1 MREVSRLA
9 PGTSVIVRAG
19 VRISTERDS
28 APRKPGFI
36 GEVIQTY
43 EDADETCVVRF
54 SDGIVLNLPRRYL
67 VVRRTL
73 MTAELDMLA
82 PEHVNWIDFTFHR
95 VRVGAR
101 AFGLDEAEQDDEATR
116 GVFLPPAAL
125 QWSLYKPTEQIEQ
138 QRPGSNGAPVEEIY
152 WEVEK
157 FLRLGLAAN
166 PAVFDAL
173 WSPTVVQSTDLG
185 QELRAMRGA
194 FLSKQII
201 TTYSGYVMSQFRK
214 MSRARER
221 GEEPRT
227 RHSMH
232 LIRLLLAGISAMRTG
247 DMDVTARDHQTE
259 LIAIRTG
266 RMAFDETFA
275 WAVALQR
282 QFEAAVHTTSLPD
295 LPDYE
300 TVNNF
305 LIRARAQAVALQVPA
320 PSV

>member
-1 MREVSRLA
+1 MREASRLA

-19 VRISTERDS
+19 IRISTERDS

-54 SDGIVLNLPRRYL
+54 SDGVVLNLPRRYL

-82 PEHVNWIDFTFHR
+82 PDHITWTDFTFYR

-101 AFGLDEAEQDDEATR
+101 AFGLDEVDQDDEVLR

-125 QWSLYKPTEQIEQ
+125 HWSLYKPTEQIEQ
-138 QRPGSNGAPVEEIY
+138 QRSSPNGAPVEEIV

-166 PAVFDAL
+166 PAVLDAL
-173 WSPTVVQSTDLG
+173 WSPAVTQTNDLG
-185 QELRAMRGA
+185 QDLRAMRGA

-221 GEEPRT
+221 GEEPRA
-227 RHSMH
+227 RHAMH

-247 DMDVTARDHQTE
+247 DMDVTAREHQTE

-282 QFEAAVHTTSLPD
+282 QFEAAVHSTPLPD

-300 TVNNF
+300 TVNTF
-305 LIRARAQAVALQVPA
+305 LVRARAQAVTIPVPA
-320 PSV
+320 PNL